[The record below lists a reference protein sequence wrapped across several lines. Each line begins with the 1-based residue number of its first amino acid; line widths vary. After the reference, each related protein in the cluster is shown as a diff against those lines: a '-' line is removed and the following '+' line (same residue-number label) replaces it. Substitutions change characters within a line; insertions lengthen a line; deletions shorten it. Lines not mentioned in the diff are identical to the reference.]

1 VGIALLCL
9 LFLFLMIYAKV
20 YISSMK
26 EFKIA
31 EQAFSEKDYPTAIR
45 HYERAILW
53 YIPVGGYVEQ
63 SARRLWD
70 IAVLLE
76 TEDEKLA
83 LEAYR
88 MLRSAFYATRSFY
101 TPGQP
106 WIDRANPKIARLMA
120 EETHYSEADR
130 KKSIAQKTEE
140 ALEIL
145 ERPMSPDPF
154 WSMMVVLGF
163 LGWASGVL
171 IFIWC
176 GFRAGSTQVILKKG
190 IVWGSVI
197 VVFYAL
203 WIIGMANA

>member
-1 VGIALLCL
+1 
-9 LFLFLMIYAKV
+9 MN
-20 YISSMK
+20 

-31 EQAFSEKDYPTAIR
+31 EQAFSQKDYAKAIQ

-53 YIPVGGYVEQ
+53 YVPLGGYVES
-63 SARRLWD
+63 SAQRLWD
-70 IAVLLE
+70 IAGILEKEDKKLSLE
-76 TEDEKLA
+76 T
-83 LEAYR
+83 YR

-106 WIDRANPKIARLMA
+106 WIDKANPKIAALMA
-120 EETHYSEADR
+120 EETNYSKADR

-140 ALEIL
+140 ALAVL

-171 IFIWC
+171 LFIWRA
-176 GFRAGSTQVILKKG
+176 FREGSTQVMLKQG
-190 IVWGSVI
+190 LLWGSVI

-203 WIIGMANA
+203 WIIGMSNA

>member
-1 VGIALLCL
+1 
-9 LFLFLMIYAKV
+9 
-20 YISSMK
+20 MK

-31 EQAFSEKDYPTAIR
+31 EQAFSQKNYAQAIQ

-53 YIPVGGYVEQ
+53 YVPVGGVVEA
-63 SARRLWD
+63 SAAKLWE
-70 IAVLLE
+70 IAEHLQQENPV
-76 TEDEKLA
+76 LA

-88 MLRSAFYATRSFY
+88 SLRSAFYATRSFY

-120 EETHYSEADR
+120 GQTDYSEADR

-140 ALEIL
+140 ALVIL

-163 LGWASGVL
+163 LGWASGTL
-171 IFIWC
+171 LFIWRA
-176 GFRAGSTQVILKKG
+176 FREGSTQVMLKQGIL
-190 IVWGSVI
+190 WGSVI

-203 WIIGMANA
+203 WIIGMVNA